1 MKRIGCLCLA
11 AAVLL
16 SVTACGGSA
25 SSVSSSVP
33 EVSSSSAETAEVSAA
48 DFYDAFDE
56 IIQDGEY
63 GMHAK
68 GITDNAKKF
77 IADHDEL
84 FSQNKPLSGDDLG
97 LLQEN
102 MDLRSVIKN
111 QEKAGNAL
119 FNETGMV
126 AMIQE
131 HSLGEDEEFT
141 MGIIDC
147 YNQPVGGQ
155 YCVFAYKGTVDAL
168 AGDDV
173 SFTALPLCAGE
184 VEQADGSTRTCVY
197 SLYWLYQY
205 GKAGCRGEQWNLC
218 FYGKPECCIGK
229 QRECYGYPGSVPVRL
244 AGFFLWPDHL
254 WRSGGLPFGE

>member
-33 EVSSSSAETAEVSAA
+33 EVSSSSAETAEVSAV

-131 HSLGEDEEFT
+131 
-141 MGIIDC
+141 
-147 YNQPVGGQ
+147 
-155 YCVFAYKGTVDAL
+155 
-168 AGDDV
+168 
-173 SFTALPLCAGE
+173 
-184 VEQADGSTRTCVY
+184 R
-197 SLYWLYQY
+197 
-205 GKAGCRGEQWNLC
+205 
-218 FYGKPECCIGK
+218 
-229 QRECYGYPGSVPVRL
+229 
-244 AGFFLWPDHL
+244 
-254 WRSGGLPFGE
+254 

>member
-33 EVSSSSAETAEVSAA
+33 EVSSSSAETAEVSAV

-131 HSLGEDEEFT
+131 RSLGEDEEFT

-184 VEQADGSTRTCVY
+184 VEQADGSTQTCVY
-197 SLYWLYQY
+197 I
-205 GKAGCRGEQWNLC
+205 GCINMEKLDAAESNGTSASMENQSAAS
-218 FYGKPECCIGK
+218 GSSV
-229 QRECYGYPGSVPVRL
+229 SVPVRL

>member
-33 EVSSSSAETAEVSAA
+33 EVSSSSAETAEVSAV

-84 FSQNKPLSGDDLG
+84 FSQNNRYPATTLACCKKTWTFAVCKKSGK
-97 LLQEN
+97 
-102 MDLRSVIKN
+102 S
-111 QEKAGNAL
+111 
-119 FNETGMV
+119 
-126 AMIQE
+126 
-131 HSLGEDEEFT
+131 
-141 MGIIDC
+141 
-147 YNQPVGGQ
+147 
-155 YCVFAYKGTVDAL
+155 
-168 AGDDV
+168 
-173 SFTALPLCAGE
+173 
-184 VEQADGSTRTCVY
+184 
-197 SLYWLYQY
+197 
-205 GKAGCRGEQWNLC
+205 
-218 FYGKPECCIGK
+218 
-229 QRECYGYPGSVPVRL
+229 
-244 AGFFLWPDHL
+244 
-254 WRSGGLPFGE
+254 

>member
-33 EVSSSSAETAEVSAA
+33 EVSSSSAETAEVSAV

-131 HSLGEDEEFT
+131 RSLGEDEEFT

-155 YCVFAYKGTVDAL
+155 YCVFA
-168 AGDDV
+168 
-173 SFTALPLCAGE
+173 
-184 VEQADGSTRTCVY
+184 
-197 SLYWLYQY
+197 
-205 GKAGCRGEQWNLC
+205 
-218 FYGKPECCIGK
+218 
-229 QRECYGYPGSVPVRL
+229 
-244 AGFFLWPDHL
+244 
-254 WRSGGLPFGE
+254 